1 MRNIVI
7 IVLII
12 VSYILI
18 GSYMENKVIPDDSIR
33 FRILANS
40 NSIEDQRIKMEV
52 AKTVQKELYGLLKD
66 TKNVDEARGIILDNL
81 DNIKKEVKT
90 TLQNNDT
97 SLNYSVNFGKNYFPT
112 KNYKGINYNEGEYE
126 SLLVSLNQAKGDNWW
141 CVLFP
146 PLCLLEA
153 EESSDVEYKLLVQE
167 IIEKYS

>member
-18 GSYMENKVIPDDSIR
+18 GSYMEKKVVPDDSIR

-40 NSIEDQRIKMEV
+40 NSIEDQRVKMEV
-52 AKTVQKELYGLLKD
+52 AKTVQKELYDLLKD
-66 TKNVDEARGIILDNL
+66 TRNVDEARGIILDNL

-112 KNYKGINYNEGEYE
+112 KNYKGINYNKGEYE